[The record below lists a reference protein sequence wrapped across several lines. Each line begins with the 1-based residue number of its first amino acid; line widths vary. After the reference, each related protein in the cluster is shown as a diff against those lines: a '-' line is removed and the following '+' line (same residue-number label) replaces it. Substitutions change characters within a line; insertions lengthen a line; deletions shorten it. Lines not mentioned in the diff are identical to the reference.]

1 MKILNQTLVAIGTE
15 YCQVSKHPVKVR
27 YYLAD
32 VEVSA
37 EVAALIGP
45 DPIIVKPAPIGLRA
59 SAQTKL
65 REDDR

>member
-15 YCQVSKHPVKVR
+15 YCKVSKHPVKVR

-45 DPIIVKPAPIGLRA
+45 DPIIVKPAPIGG
-59 SAQTKL
+59 
-65 REDDR
+65 